1 MLSSV
6 VSNDA
11 IWDSAPCEL
20 QQAVW
25 NDEVQMKTKKEEEER
40 DVKFAKKEIGREKTL
55 NENREEEKMVLS
67 LVK

>member
-1 MLSSV
+1 M
-6 VSNDA
+6 
-11 IWDSAPCEL
+11 
-20 QQAVW
+20 
-25 NDEVQMKTKKEEEER
+25 QMKTKKEEEER